1 MKLNLD
7 QYGDVFSDD
16 EKQILEELYHKL
28 TSLLEEIE
36 SDEQDQSTE
45 ST

>member
-1 MKLNLD
+1 MSLNLD
-7 QYGDVFSDD
+7 KYGDVFSDD
-16 EKQILEELYHKL
+16 EKQILEELYANL

-36 SDEQDQSTE
+36 TNEQDQTSE